1 MNGMLRK
8 SVFFSVLAIVIFAM
22 GCSGDSSSSGRS
34 GQAITEN
41 DLVNDPTL
49 RVIPEDTVVVFLEP
63 DSDIDQS
70 NDTGERGVDIIPL
83 YFPVSESITFCWE
96 EDDESAGHY
105 AIWSD
110 DQGSEVV
117 RVEANNEC
125 VTQTIAPGY
134 HTLHLY
140 HDGQSDETHPIF
152 IRLTPAESREVSPEV
167 AADSASTSNTVP
179 QNKEILIRTNNCVG
193 CDLTGVDL
201 RGAHLKG
208 ANLTFADLTNA
219 KLQKVDL
226 ENAVLPTAIFTSAHL
241 DGAHMWG
248 ANLAETVGLTGDNG
262 ATLTGADFS
271 RAIWTDRCICKDES
285 IGKCD
290 PTNCPFTNTIGMT
303 FYPIRPGTF
312 TMGSPPFEE
321 SRNSDEK
328 QHQVTLTKVF
338 YIQTTEVTQGQWKEI
353 MGSNH
358 SKFKY
363 GDDWPWDNYTYY
375 SGDKLTW
382 VSWPEVQ
389 DFIKKLNEREKTQKY
404 RLPTEAEWEYACRAG
419 TTGWF
424 AFRPYAPSIWYDA
437 NSDKRTH
444 RVAKKPANAWGLY
457 DMHGNVREWVQD
469 WYGPYPSV
477 PVTDPK
483 GPTKGT
489 KRVFRGGAFKDG
501 HGNCRSA
508 YRGKDGPD
516 DQGYWEAWPVGFRV
530 AADPVK

>member
-1 MNGMLRK
+1 MKAIKHLITLGVFLTAFLVCGMA
-8 SVFFSVLAIVIFAM
+8 LA
-22 GCSGDSSSSGRS
+22 
-34 GQAITEN
+34 N
-41 DLVNDPTL
+41 DLSIFDSVSTDSALEVPKLTVTITGNQVTL
-49 RVIPEDTVVVFLEP
+49 SWNKVTGATNYVVHYAQKPYDNPDTIKTIDVGDKTTAAYELSPGSSYHVAVKACKNSG
-63 DSDIDQS
+63 SDCSDYS
-70 NDTGERGVDIIPL
+70 NIHDVIIPL
-83 YFPVSESITFCWE
+83 VSTFKN
-96 EDDESAGHY
+96 S
-105 AIWSD
+105 
-110 DQGSEVV
+110 
-117 RVEANNEC
+117 
-125 VTQTIAPGY
+125 
-134 HTLHLY
+134 L
-140 HDGQSDETHPIF
+140 GQEFKLI
-152 IRLTPAESREVSPEV
+152 PA
-167 AADSASTSNTVP
+167 
-179 QNKEILIRTNNCVG
+179 
-193 CDLTGVDL
+193 
-201 RGAHLKG
+201 
-208 ANLTFADLTNA
+208 
-219 KLQKVDL
+219 
-226 ENAVLPTAIFTSAHL
+226 
-241 DGAHMWG
+241 
-248 ANLAETVGLTGDNG
+248 
-262 ATLTGADFS
+262 
-271 RAIWTDRCICKDES
+271 
-285 IGKCD
+285 
-290 PTNCPFTNTIGMT
+290 
-303 FYPIRPGTF
+303 GTF
-312 TMGSPPFEE
+312 TMGGSG
-321 SRNSDEK
+321 SDET

-353 MGSNH
+353 MDSNH